1 MTADL
6 SDIAGILGAAL
17 GGAAVGVE
25 RQRSGHA
32 VGPEARFGGI
42 RTFTLLGGVAG
53 VAGHAVASGFEG
65 LGTVLGAGALAIIV
79 AAYVAASRRDI
90 DATTEVAALV
100 VVAAGVVSG
109 AGQLGLAAGIVA
121 VTVLLLAE
129 KTRLHA
135 WVAGL
140 DEPTLLAAARF
151 AVMSI
156 VVLPL
161 LPPGPYGPA
170 PGIRPREL
178 WLLVLLFSALSF
190 AGFLGR
196 RLAGH
201 AAYPLA
207 GLLGGL
213 VSSTSVTLTFAR
225 LSRVDPDRGAAL
237 AAGAVAACTILFLR
251 VGVAVTVLNRALVVP
266 VVSLLVPPFLV
277 GVIALAVGW
286 RGLEAPA
293 EEPSGLINPL
303 QLRAAIEMA
312 ALFQLVLFGVHVA
325 RQWLGNVGLLWAG
338 FVLGLTDV
346 DALTISMARSAA
358 TGTPAEIA
366 ARAIALGIL
375 ANTLVKLAIAVTV
388 GRGPFARRAALSL
401 AAISVALAAVALR

>member
-1 MTADL
+1 MTPE
-6 SDIAGILGAAL
+6 STHIVGIVVAAL

-65 LGTVLGAGALAIIV
+65 LGAVLGAGALAIIV
-79 AAYVAASRRDI
+79 AGYVAASQRDV

-100 VVAAGVVSG
+100 VVATGVVAG
-109 AGQLGLAAGIVA
+109 TGQLGLAAGIIA

-129 KTRLHA
+129 KTRLHG
-135 WVAGL
+135 WVARL
-140 DEPTLLAAARF
+140 DEPTLLAATRF
-151 AVMSI
+151 AVMSV

-178 WLLVLLFSALSF
+178 WLLVLLFSGLSF
-190 AGFLGR
+190 AGFLGQ
-196 RLAGH
+196 RLAGR

-207 GLLGGL
+207 GLMGGL

-225 LSRVDPDRGAAL
+225 LSRTDPLHGEAL
-237 AAGAVAACTILFLR
+237 AAGAVAASTILFVR
-251 VGVAVTVLNRALVVP
+251 VGVAVTVLNRPLLIAVGRTLALPFLIGLIALVVT
-266 VVSLLVPPFLV
+266 
-277 GVIALAVGW
+277 W
-286 RGLEAPA
+286 RRARAAA

-303 QLRAAIEMA
+303 QLRAALEMA
-312 ALFQLVLFGVHVA
+312 ALFQVVLFGVYFA
-325 RQWLGNVGLLWAG
+325 QQWLGNVGLLWTG
-338 FVLGLTDV
+338 FALGLTDV

-358 TGTPAEIA
+358 TGTPVDIA
-366 ARAIALGIL
+366 ARAITLGIL
-375 ANTLVKLAIAVTV
+375 ANTLVKLAITLAV
-388 GRGPFARRAALSL
+388 GRGSFAPRAAVPL
-401 AAISVALAAVALR
+401 AAISVALAVLAFR

>member
-1 MTADL
+1 LVSSGSVQDTRLVPKPA
-6 SDIAGILGAAL
+6 SVAFA
-17 GGAAVGVE
+17 
-25 RQRSGHA
+25 RS
-32 VGPEARFGGI
+32 
-42 RTFTLLGGVAG
+42 LCWGGVAG
-53 VAGHAVASGFEG
+53 IGGHIVAAGFEG
-65 LGTVLGAGALAIIV
+65 LGAVLGAGAVGLIV
-79 AAYVAASRRDI
+79 AGYVVASRRDI

-100 VVAAGVVSG
+100 VVAAGFM
-109 AGQLGLAAGIVA
+109 AGTGRLGVAAGIVA
-121 VTVLLLAE
+121 VTVMLLAE

-140 DEPTLLAAARF
+140 DEPTLLAATRF

-170 PGIRPREL
+170 PGVRPREL
-178 WLLVLLFSALSF
+178 WLLVLLFSGLSF

-225 LSRVDPDRGAAL
+225 LSRVDRERGAAL

-266 VVSLLVPPFLV
+266 VVSLLVLPFLV

-312 ALFQLVLFGVHVA
+312 ALFQLVLFGVHFA
-325 RQWLGNVGLLWAG
+325 RQWLGDVGLLWAG

-358 TGTPAEIA
+358 TGTPVVIA